1 MAYGSDISVFVEDQA
16 LDGGATP
23 SPAPWWLSPDIDI
36 PAHPGLAVQGTNQV
50 RIRVHVHDEPVVS
63 ELIAAEVYVGDPSL
77 VLSPSSGTVRIDPG
91 NLRFRTLAMQGPE
104 PVATSAGGETT
115 FDWTPSSTAGAVNG
129 PGHRCL
135 VLRAFP
141 ESVTP
146 PTGSFDVPNEQH
158 EAQLNIMILTTT
170 TASGSGGSGRPPSG
184 EEGMGVPGDP
194 LDPDRLTGLW
204 RKAILTR
211 ALGRKGP
218 RIVVWAFDPA
228 PGKRIESMVRA
239 VLGRRRKFAGFS
251 RAAPGEVT
259 LYPGRGG
266 REVEPAELLK
276 DRFAR
281 SAGLGKGLFARDRL
295 VAAAELEAS
304 PKAATTLVLGFDH
317 SNIRKYSAI
326 VLHGAQWDA
335 DGRPEGGLTLVALAP
350 NP

>member
-1 MAYGSDISVFVEDQA
+1 MAYGSDISVYVEDQA
-16 LDGGATP
+16 LDGGASP

-50 RIRVHVHDEPVVS
+50 KIRVHVQDEPVVS
-63 ELIAAEVYVGDPSL
+63 ELIVAEVYVGDPSL

-91 NLRFRTLAMQGPE
+91 NLRFRTLAIQGPE
-104 PVATSAGGETT
+104 PVATTAGGEAT

-158 EAQLNIMILTTT
+158 EAQRNIMILTTT
-170 TASGSGGSGRPPSG
+170 TNPPPSGGGGSGGGGSGA
-184 EEGMGVPGDP
+184 PGDP

-204 RKAILTR
+204 RKSILTR
-211 ALGRKGP
+211 ALGKKGP

-228 PGKRIESMVRA
+228 PGKQIEAMVRA
-239 VLGRRRKFAGFS
+239 YLGKRRKFAGFS

-259 LYPGRGG
+259 LYPGRSG
-266 REVEPAELLK
+266 REVEPTELLK
-276 DRFAR
+276 GSFAG
-281 SAGLGKGLFARDRL
+281 SAGLGKGLFAGDRL

-304 PKAATTLVLGFDH
+304 PKAATNLVLGFDH
-317 SNIRKYSAI
+317 SNIRKYSAT

-335 DGRPEGGLTLVALAP
+335 DGRPEGGLTVVALAP